1 MGPATVKKAG
11 GLASALPRIWSD
23 LLERGYS
30 PLSAMRLLRLAAHL
44 GRWLASVKIQPDDV
58 SERVIRRYIRA
69 RQAEHRSKNPRRG
82 PASILRCLR
91 RLGIIPELQPT
102 TQAPRSLIER
112 TLVEYRAELSG
123 TRGLASRTI
132 DLYSEHVCAFVATR
146 KTTSWG
152 QLSAAEI
159 RKFVVDIARRC
170 SVNYCKQTVTSLRSF
185 LRFLQLRGLIKQDLA
200 SAVPRVAAW
209 RLSSLPRTLTPADV
223 ARLLSACD
231 RETAR
236 GLRETAILLLLVRL
250 GLRAC
255 EVSHIMLDDINWREG
270 ELIVHGKAGRTSRLP
285 LSREVG
291 DALAAYVKRA
301 RPTTRRRELFLHFRV
316 PHDPLTRPS
325 ITAAATKA
333 MQRVGIDAGGAH
345 VLRHTAATQM
355 LRSGATLLEIGQV
368 LRHRTV
374 NSTTLYAKVDDRS
387 LRCVVQPWP
396 RSVQR

>member
-1 MGPATVKKAG
+1 MGPATVKAAG
-11 GLASALPRIWSD
+11 ALDGALPQMWSD
-23 LLERGYS
+23 LLERGYT

-44 GRWLASVKIQPDDV
+44 GRWLESAKLTPADV
-58 SERVIRRYIRA
+58 TERVIRRYIRA
-69 RQAEHRSKNPRRG
+69 RRAEHRSKNPRRG
-82 PASILRCLR
+82 PASVLRCLR
-91 RLGIIPELQPT
+91 RLGVIPESQPAS
-102 TQAPRSLIER
+102 QAPHGLIER
-112 TLVEYRAELSG
+112 TLVDYQAQLSEM
-123 TRGLASRTI
+123 RGLAPKTI
-132 DLYSEHVCAFVATR
+132 ELYSEHVRAFVATR
-146 KTTSWG
+146 KTTRWG
-152 QLSAAEI
+152 HLSATEI
-159 RKFVVDIARRC
+159 RKFVIDIARRC

-223 ARLLSACD
+223 DRLLSGCD
-231 RETAR
+231 RGTAR

-255 EVSHIMLDDINWREG
+255 EVSQIMLDDINWREG
-270 ELIVHGKAGRTSRLP
+270 ELVVHGKAGRTSRLP

-301 RPTTRRRELFLHFRV
+301 RPTSRRRELLLHCRV

-368 LRHRTV
+368 LRHRAV

-387 LRCVVQPWP
+387 LGCVVQPWP